1 MATGNFKTMAG
12 FPLITTQEGC
22 EDDLVVAEMEKAAQ
36 DLNERQTF
44 FKVSVE
50 SGYYDG
56 VQFYVEGEYHNV
68 MGWDENDAVDEFG
81 MTLGE
86 VQNDY
91 LHAQEVVRE
100 GLLEAAGRIGLARLE
115 VSARFSNGETWY
127 RRVD

>member
-1 MATGNFKTMAG
+1 MATSNFKTMSG
-12 FPLITTQEGC
+12 FPLITTQEGR
-22 EDDLVVAEMEKAAQ
+22 EDNLAVAEMEKVAEE
-36 DLNERQTF
+36 LNERQDF

-56 VQFYVEGEYHNV
+56 VQFYVKGEYHNV
-68 MGWDENDAVDEFG
+68 EGWDENDAMDEFG

-91 LHAQEVVRE
+91 IHAQEVVRE
-100 GLLEAAGRIGLARLE
+100 GLLEAAERIGLARLE

-127 RRVD
+127 RRVG